1 MKIERVLTK
10 KEEKLAEERFYEAIM
25 SLNDVDEYRSFF
37 NDIFTPAEFESIKDR
52 WSVAELLDKGYTYRE
67 IKTMT
72 GVSLTTIGRVAR
84 FLFDGANG
92 YKVAL
97 ERIRTNERKN

>member
-1 MKIERVLTK
+1 MKVERVLTE
-10 KEEKLAEERFYEAIM
+10 KEEQLAEERFFRAIM
-25 SLNDVDEYRSFF
+25 TLKDMDEYRSFF
-37 NDIFTPAEFESIKDR
+37 NDICTPAEFESIKDR
-52 WSVAELLDKGYTYRE
+52 WSVAELLDEGYTYRE

-92 YKVAL
+92 YKMAL
-97 ERIRTNERKN
+97 KRTKK

>member
-10 KEEKLAEERFYEAIM
+10 KEEQFAEERFYKAIM
-25 SLNDVDEYRSFF
+25 TLKDMDEYRSFF
-37 NDIFTPAEFESIKDR
+37 NDICTPAEFESLKDR

-92 YKVAL
+92 YKMAL
-97 ERIRTNERKN
+97 DRIKKQ

>member
-37 NDIFTPAEFESIKDR
+37 NDIFTPTEFESIKDR

-67 IKTMT
+67 K
-72 GVSLTTIGRVAR
+72 
-84 FLFDGANG
+84 
-92 YKVAL
+92 
-97 ERIRTNERKN
+97 

>member
-10 KEEKLAEERFYEAIM
+10 KEEQFAEERFYKAIM
-25 SLNDVDEYRSFF
+25 TLKDMDEYRSFF
-37 NDIFTPAEFESIKDR
+37 NDICTPAEFESLKDR

-84 FLFDGANG
+84 FLFDGSNG
-92 YKVAL
+92 YKMAL
-97 ERIRTNERKN
+97 DRIKKQ